1 MQNECCNWDLSGY
14 NIKAMLRNTVVN
26 RYNINLIDY
35 NTIFAESVSRVVVDE
50 LFELNMF
57 IEDGLRFDRTC
68 KRAITHHVIK
78 TICDTILNLQ
88 QSMEIPVLCCCKS
101 CINKTELSRY
111 IVDSSLGDYIED
123 LLGKINQLIGVNH
136 IMHDR
141 DYDQL
146 LVQVASRDG
155 DLLEKFHEITNN
167 KKPRDLVRLKKYV
180 NSNGLRAI
188 EKQFFEEQRFK
199 QVLI

>member
-35 NTIFAESVSRVVVDE
+35 TTIFSESVSRVVIDE
-50 LFELNMF
+50 LFDLDMF
-57 IEDGLRFDRTC
+57 IEDGLKFDRTC

-78 TICDTILNLQ
+78 TVCECILDLQ
-88 QSMEIPVLCCCKS
+88 QSVEIPVLCCCKS
-101 CINKTELSRY
+101 CINKTELNQY
-111 IVDSSLGDYIED
+111 IQDSCLGDFIEG
-123 LLGKINQLIGVNH
+123 LLVKINQLLGVNH

-146 LVQVASRDG
+146 LVQVARRDG
-155 DLLEKFHEITNN
+155 DLLEKFYETTNN
-167 KKPRDLVRLKKYV
+167 KKPRDLVKLKKYV
-180 NSNGLRAI
+180 NTHGLRTI